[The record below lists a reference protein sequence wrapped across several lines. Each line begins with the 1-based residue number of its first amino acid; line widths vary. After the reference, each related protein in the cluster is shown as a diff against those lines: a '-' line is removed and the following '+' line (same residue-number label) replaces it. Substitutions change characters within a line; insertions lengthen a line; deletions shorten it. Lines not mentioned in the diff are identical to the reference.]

1 MQLGLFILKSNEI
14 IVSFT
19 KLTNIRESFEYFWFT
34 NPLQRIAIVWKIL
47 MYTNPISNSTFSDS
61 PKKAG
66 PLWNFQCTLLNLL
79 FLFLTNTNIAKN
91 EDFASPF
98 WLTIMTGTST
108 AGMNSCSTSS
118 KPLRQVLKR
127 TGNII
132 SLMKCN

>member
-19 KLTNIRESFEYFWFT
+19 NLTNIRESFEYFWFT
-34 NPLQRIAIVWKIL
+34 NPLQKIAIVWKIL

-79 FLFLTNTNIAKN
+79 FLFLTNTNIAKK
-91 EDFASPF
+91 EDLRHRFDSQL
-98 WLTIMTGTST
+98 WREHELQGWI
-108 AGMNSCSTSS
+108 AGRLLP